1 MASIRITTRRTIVFG
16 LLTAMVLIGC
26 LTFGV
31 QEAFA
36 LSFGESASYTIL
48 YLLPPPPYKEALY
61 QTYETVGVVSTADG
75 LAYAIAS
82 KMDVYPYVDGKI
94 GAQLMLRNLGLA
106 LISVRDS
113 KLLDSYIDWRWYDE
127 SGNVVKHRVTSV
139 RFKYTGRIAI
149 ADCVAY
155 MLPPEEP
162 QKVTA
167 HFEISDADSISTQ
180 RNTLWYYMLYQKEYK
195 IGKTYRI
202 YEVYW
207 ANGGKFWK
215 YEYDDMKVTEEV
227 KKTVDA
233 GTFRCYHFER
243 QNPLK
248 DSSPCCQDEYVMVGS
263 KALVY
268 AEGKEGTIE
277 EGQTVELTGYR
288 PGWN

>member
-16 LLTAMVLIGC
+16 LLTVMVLIGC
-26 LTFGV
+26 LGFGV
-31 QEAFA
+31 QEAYA

-48 YLLPPPPYKEALY
+48 VPFYEEAVY
-61 QTYETVGVVSTADG
+61 QTYKTVGVVSTADG

-82 KMDVYPYVDGKI
+82 KMDWYPYVDGKI
-94 GAQLMLRNLGLA
+94 GGQLIERHLGLA

-113 KLLDSYIDWRWYDE
+113 KLLYSTIDRRGFDE
-127 SGNVVKHRVTSV
+127 NGETVMHRVTSV
-139 RFKYTGRIAI
+139 KFKYVGKTAI
-149 ADCVAY
+149 ADCFAY
-155 MLPPEEP
+155 VLPPEEP
-162 QKVTA
+162 QNVTA

-180 RNTLWYYMLYQKEYK
+180 RNTLWYYMLYQRDYR

-207 ANGGKFWK
+207 ANGLKTWV
-215 YEYDDMKVTEEV
+215 YDYDDMKIIGKLEV
-227 KKTVDA
+227 TVDA

-248 DSSPCCQDEYVMVGS
+248 EWSPCMHDEYVMVRS

-268 AEGKEGTIE
+268 AQDDEIGTL
-277 EGQTVELTGYR
+277 ELTGYR

>member
-1 MASIRITTRRTIVFG
+1 MASIRITNRRTIVFG
-16 LLTAMVLIGC
+16 LLTAMVLISC
-26 LTFGV
+26 LAFGV
-31 QEAFA
+31 QQTYA
-36 LSFGESASYTIL
+36 LSVGESASYTIL
-48 YLLPPPPYKEALY
+48 DTYDGLMIY
-61 QTYETVGVVSTADG
+61 QTYKALGVVPTIDG

-94 GAQLMLRNLGLA
+94 GAQLVQRDLGLA

-113 KLLDSYIDWRWYDE
+113 KLLYSTIDRFGFDE
-127 SGNVVKHRVTSV
+127 NGKTMIHRVFSIK
-139 RFKYTGRIAI
+139 FKHVGKTAI

-180 RNTLWYYMLYQKEYK
+180 RNTLWYYMLYQRDYR

-202 YEVYW
+202 YQVYW
-207 ANGGKFWK
+207 FNPQKTWG

-227 KKTVDA
+227 EVTVDA

-248 DSSPCCQDEYVMVGS
+248 DFSPCMHDEYVMVES

-268 AEGKEGTIE
+268 AQDNEVGTL
-277 EGQTVELTGYR
+277 ELTGYR

>member
-16 LLTAMVLIGC
+16 LLTAIVLIGC
-26 LTFGV
+26 LAFGV
-31 QEAFA
+31 QEAYA

-48 YLLPPPPYKEALY
+48 APFYEEALY
-61 QTYETVGVVSTADG
+61 QTYKTVGVVPTTDG
-75 LAYAIAS
+75 LAYAVTS
-82 KMDVYPYVDGKI
+82 KMEVYSYVDGNI
-94 GAQLMLRNLGLA
+94 GTQLLMRNIGLA

-113 KLLDSYIDWRWYDE
+113 KLLYSTIDWRGFDE
-127 SGNVVKHRVTSV
+127 NGETVMHRVSFV
-139 RFKYTGRIAI
+139 KFKYVGKTAI

-155 MLPPEEP
+155 MLPPEKP
-162 QKVTA
+162 QNVTA

-180 RNTLWYYMLYQKEYK
+180 RNTLWYYMLYQKDYK

-207 ANGGKFWK
+207 AMGLKTWV
-215 YEYDDMKVTEEV
+215 YDYDDMKVTGKLEV
-227 KKTVDA
+227 TVDA
-233 GTFRCYHFER
+233 GRFLCYHFER

-248 DSSPCCQDEYVMVGS
+248 DFSPCMHDEYVMVGS

-268 AEGKEGTIE
+268 SQDDEVGTL
-277 EGQTVELTGYR
+277 ELTGYR

>member
-1 MASIRITTRRTIVFG
+1 MI
-16 LLTAMVLIGC
+16 LIGC
-26 LTFGV
+26 LAFGV

-36 LSFGESASYTIL
+36 LSLGESASYTIL
-48 YLLPPPPYKEALY
+48 YLLPPPPYKEAVY
-61 QTYETVGVVSTADG
+61 QTYTTVGVVSTADG

-94 GAQLMLRNLGLA
+94 GAQLMLRCLGLA

-113 KLLDSYIDWRWYDE
+113 KLLDSYIDWRGYDE

-162 QKVTA
+162 QNVTA

-180 RNTLWYYMLYQKEYK
+180 RNTLWYYMLYQRDYK

-207 ANGGKFWK
+207 ANGRNFWC
-215 YEYDDMKVTEEV
+215 YDYDDMKVTGKLEV
-227 KKTVDA
+227 TVDA
-233 GTFRCYHFER
+233 GRFLCYHFER

-248 DSSPCCQDEYVMVGS
+248 DFSPCMHDEYVMVKS

-268 AEGKEGTIE
+268 TQDDEVGTL
-277 EGQTVELTGYR
+277 ELTGYC